1 MNISDRQA
9 ASQMFVV
16 KKPFNA
22 RIYPVEA
29 SYRMDYFEKDGKW
42 YFGYSRIELGL
53 RINWK
58 RKLFNTTY
66 HSTIEMAVTDWRNAS
81 AEDVSLRK
89 DRLRSNVIINDEAKG
104 FSEPE
109 FWGEF
114 NVIEPEKP
122 IESAIK
128 KIKKQLEKSINN

>member
-1 MNISDRQA
+1 
-9 ASQMFVV
+9 
-16 KKPFNA
+16 
-22 RIYPVEA
+22 
-29 SYRMDYFEKDGKW
+29 
-42 YFGYSRIELGL
+42 
-53 RINWK
+53 
-58 RKLFNTTY
+58 
-66 HSTIEMAVTDWRNAS
+66 MAVTDWRNAS

-89 DRLRSNVIINDEAKG
+89 DRLRINVIINDEAKG